1 MENVI
6 VVPVQNPDVMQLQ
19 DSINKAVQEAKE
31 IEIVISAMDVETAS
45 HFVKNL
51 TKIDKTA
58 EELRKSNVQP
68 LNDRVK
74 EINSFFKGLVGPVQ
88 AEVVRLKD
96 LLLTYTKKQAEIS
109 RQKAETE
116 RKAAEEKAIQEAIE
130 KEAKLKKAAELRKFK
145 IEKFRELSFKYR
157 SQGVPD
163 EKILDDILWACKTTE
178 DILLTQDE
186 IKYILGDR
194 EELEVKV
201 QRVEVAVIPETIIEK
216 KKLSTVNTSGVGT
229 RRVAKWEVTDP
240 KLIPA
245 EYWILDE
252 TKINAIRR
260 AAGVDCEKSSIPG
273 VRFYFE
279 ETIGLTR

>member
-6 VVPVQNPDVMQLQ
+6 VAPIQNAEVMQLQ
-19 DSINKAVQEAKE
+19 DSINRAVQESRE
-31 IEIVISAMDVETAS
+31 IEIVVSAMDIETAS

-68 LNDRVK
+68 LNDQVK

-88 AEVVRLKD
+88 NEVVRLKD
-96 LLLTYTKKQAEIS
+96 LLLTYTKKQAEIA
-109 RQKAETE
+109 RQKAEAE

-130 KEAKLKKAAELRKFK
+130 KEKKMKEEALAK
-145 IEKFRELSFKYR
+145 
-157 SQGVPD
+157 G
-163 EKILDDILWACKTTE
+163 E
-178 DILLTQDE
+178 DPAS
-186 IKYILGDR
+186 
-194 EELEVKV
+194 VK
-201 QRVEVAVIPETIIEK
+201 VEVAVIPETIVEN

-229 RRVAKWEVTDP
+229 RRVAKWEVADE
-240 KLIPA
+240 KLIPD

-260 AAGVDCEKSSIPG
+260 AAGVDCEKSTIPG
-273 VRFYFE
+273 IRFFFE